1 MLGNRDSQRNKITT
15 SASTSAY
22 NRLDIEIL
30 STIGLQIPNAEGLLE
45 AENSWSRVPS
55 GITRGFATR
64 DARFGTCD
72 QEFSASNAFGVVNFY
87 NGWIF
92 NVIERGLL

>member
-45 AENSWSRVPS
+45 AENSWSQVPNLASRVAKP
-55 GITRGFATR
+55 RVMP
-64 DARFGTCD
+64 DLARVTKNFLLPTSLRRW
-72 QEFSASNAFGVVNFY
+72 EF
-87 NGWIF
+87 
-92 NVIERGLL
+92 VILL

>member
-1 MLGNRDSQRNKITT
+1 MLGNRDSQRNKIT
-15 SASTSAY
+15 TSAY

-87 NGWIF
+87 NS
-92 NVIERGLL
+92 